1 MTCVK
6 LLMIN
11 DQYLARALHLGGI
24 SVKFSATIF
33 LMSHRHCLIS
43 GKALPRVLS
52 AAFLLLAGVC
62 KGQPVVTVV
71 VNNPTCAYS
80 NGSFV
85 VSATGGTA
93 PYNYAS
99 NAARE
104 SNGTGVF
111 GGLAAGT
118 YDLTVRD
125 SKGKQTTTS
134 VVLTSPG
141 TFPYFT
147 SAVVNATGC
156 TTDNGQVTLTPAG
169 GAPPYQYSIDDGAT
183 FQTSNVFGNLAPGSY
198 SILIEDGNGCITAPW
213 SAIGVSYANFQLY
226 SQAKFVNVTA
236 PTCSLVFSAT
246 PSGPACGNNNSIKI
260 TGTSGGTGPYTY
272 SVDGGAFGP
281 LVGGGFSGLS
291 PGEHTVTVRDATGA
305 TASYSYTFA
314 NDCAIA
320 TTQTPST
327 CGMSTGT
334 ITVTQASGIPPFTYS
349 MDGTNFQASA
359 TFSNL
364 PAGTYTFL
372 VKDAHGVIS
381 YGSGNI
387 AQICFA
393 ATATTTASNCDASTG
408 TITAKGV
415 NGNAPYTYSLDNITY
430 VGTPLFTGLKGGYYT
445 VYITDATGQMAKT
458 IVVVQD
464 QCMTLGTTATTAS
477 CGKPNGSITVNVSG
491 TGTAPYTYSNSSGN
505 FYQTS
510 NLFPNLAAGTYTFT
524 VKDANGNIQTVAGP
538 VPGVQGPQIATIP
551 TAASCLNNDGTVQI
565 TTTGGTSPFS
575 VSFDAGPL
583 VPGQLTWTGLDS
595 GTHTINITDAN
606 GCQAAAT
613 ALVPLTDTLTVT
625 TGTVPPDCQGVGVVL
640 PIGSND
646 SSAARFSWTPSAGL
660 SDSTVAGPVAA
671 PSATTTYTVTATVG
685 VCAKTATITVNVLPA
700 PVAIAGGP
708 DTICPGKS
716 VQLQGS
722 GGGLY
727 QWSPATY
734 LSDSTVANPMVL
746 QPAST
751 VSYHLT
757 VTGANGCSSVDTA
770 VTTVVVSAPPKVF
783 AGNDTA
789 VVIGQPLQLNAV
801 DVDGSGFTSYAWSP
815 AEGLSN
821 PDIADPTT
829 VVSGNITY
837 TVVATTTLGCMATGS
852 VKVSAVTIADII
864 VPNAFTPNN
873 DGHNDILKVNA
884 WGIQSLKYF
893 RVYNRYGQ
901 AVFSSSSAN
910 DGWDGSVGGQQAP
923 SGAYVWAAAGVDFN
937 GRAVERRGT
946 VILIR

>member
-1 MTCVK
+1 MS
-6 LLMIN
+6 
-11 DQYLARALHLGGI
+11 QSHYLI
-24 SVKFSATIF
+24 P
-33 LMSHRHCLIS
+33 
-43 GKALPRVLS
+43 GKIRSRGLF
-52 AAFLLLAGVC
+52 AAFMLLAGVC
-62 KGQPVVTVV
+62 KGQPVLTVAVT
-71 VNNPTCAYS
+71 NPTCAYN

-104 SNGTGVF
+104 SNSTGVF

-125 SKGKQTTTS
+125 SKGKQTTAS

-169 GAPPYQYSIDDGAT
+169 GTAPYQYSIDDGAS
-183 FQTSNVFGNLAPGSY
+183 FQASNVFGNLAPGSY
-198 SILIEDGNGCITAPW
+198 SILIEDANGCITAPW
-213 SAIGVSYANFQLY
+213 SAIGVSYANFQLW

-236 PTCSLVFSAT
+236 PTCSLVLGAT
-246 PSGPACGNNNSIKI
+246 PSAPACGNNNSL
-260 TGTSGGTGPYTY
+260 TVSASGGTGPYTY
-272 SVDGGAFGP
+272 SVDGGAFGA
-281 LVGGGFSGLS
+281 LVGGKASGLS
-291 PGEHTVTVRDATGA
+291 PGEHTVTVKDATNA
-305 TASYSYTFA
+305 TVSYSYTFA
-314 NDCAIA
+314 NDCAVA

-334 ITVTQASGIPPFTYS
+334 ITVTQASGIPPFSYS
-349 MDGTNFQASA
+349 MDGTNFQGSA

-364 PAGTYTFL
+364 AAGTYTFL

-381 YGSGNI
+381 YGAGNI
-387 AQICFA
+387 AQVCFA
-393 ATATTTASNCDASTG
+393 ATATTTTSNCDASTG

-415 NGNAPYTYSLDNITY
+415 NGNPPYMYSLDNITY
-430 VGTPLFTGLKGGYYT
+430 VATPLFPGLKGGYYT
-445 VYITDATGQMAKT
+445 VYVEDASLQVAKT
-458 IVVVQD
+458 IVAVQD
-464 QCMTLGTTATTAS
+464 QCMTLGTAALTAS
-477 CGKPNGSITVNVSG
+477 CGKANGQITVNLPTG
-491 TGTAPYTYSNSSGN
+491 GTAPYSYSNSSGN
-505 FYQTS
+505 FYQVS
-510 NLFPNLAAGTYTFT
+510 NVFPNLAAGNYTFT
-524 VKDANGNIQTVAGP
+524 VKDANGNIQTVVGT

-551 TAASCLNNDGTVQI
+551 TAASCLNNDGAVQI
-565 TTTGGTSPFS
+565 TTTGGTGPFN
-575 VSFDAGPL
+575 VSFDAGPSAL
-583 VPGQLTWTGLDS
+583 GKLSWSGLDS

-625 TGTVPPDCQGVGVVL
+625 AGTVPPTCQGVGVVL

-646 SSAARFSWTPSAGL
+646 SNAARFAWTPSGSL

-671 PSATTTYTVTATVG
+671 PAATTTYTVTASVG
-685 VCAKTATITVNVLPA
+685 GCVKTATITVTILPA
-700 PVAIAGGP
+700 PVAVAGAP

-734 LSDSTVANPMVL
+734 LSDPAVANPMVQ

-757 VTGANGCSSVDTA
+757 VTDANGCSSVDTA
-770 VTTVVVSAPPKVF
+770 ITTVVVSAPPKVF

-789 VVIGQPLQLNAV
+789 VVIGQPLQLHAV
-801 DVDGSGFTSYAWSP
+801 DVDGSGFTSFAWSP
-815 AEGLSN
+815 AEGLSD
-821 PDIADPTT
+821 PAIADPTT
-829 VVSGNITY
+829 VVSGDVVY
-837 TVVATTTLGCMATGS
+837 TVVATTTLGCVATGS

-873 DGHNDILKVNA
+873 DGHNDMLKVNA
-884 WGIQSLKYF
+884 WGIKSLKYF

-901 AVFSSSSAN
+901 AVFSSLNAN
-910 DGWDGSVGGQQAP
+910 DGWDGTIGGQRAP
-923 SGAYVWAAAGVDFN
+923 AGAYVWAAAGVDFT
-937 GRAVERRGT
+937 GRAVARKGT